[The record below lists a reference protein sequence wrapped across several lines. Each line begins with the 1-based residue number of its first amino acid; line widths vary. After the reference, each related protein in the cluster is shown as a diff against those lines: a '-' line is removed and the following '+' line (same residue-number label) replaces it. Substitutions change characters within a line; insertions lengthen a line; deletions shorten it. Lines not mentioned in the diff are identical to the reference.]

1 MKRNRI
7 LNISEYLKKKINKIK
22 EHFNQGGR
30 RLHSRDTREKR
41 LKIFFLF
48 FFFLFLPPFRE
59 DETRP
64 CAWYR
69 GFRFVSHFHPRIF
82 LPWLTIAIA
91 LPPFLTL
98 RTHSKRSVSYCAVTG
113 MSLLDTAAFDSVFHV
128 TLYKVLEILSFRR
141 VVAEWNRVKWRKIW
155 LWKYNVW
162 NLERVYVFNWNFFN
176 FEFYLYLF
184 RVLLSCKIEFTWYQ
198 YMKYMSDMIWLKKK
212 NSLFEY

>member
-1 MKRNRI
+1 MSGHTGETAEN
-7 LNISEYLKKKINKIK
+7 
-22 EHFNQGGR
+22 
-30 RLHSRDTREKR
+30 
-41 LKIFFLF
+41 FFPF

-128 TLYKVLEILSFRR
+128 TLYKVLEILSFRS

-155 LWKYNVW
+155 LWKYNAW
-162 NLERVYVFNWNFFN
+162 NLEHVYMYLIGIFLTLSFICIY
-176 FEFYLYLF
+176 FEFYFTARLNLRDINTWNICLIWYDWRKKILYLNIN
-184 RVLLSCKIEFTWYQ
+184 RNVCWRILLKTFH
-198 YMKYMSDMIWLKKK
+198 
-212 NSLFEY
+212 

>member
-1 MKRNRI
+1 MSGHTGETAEN
-7 LNISEYLKKKINKIK
+7 
-22 EHFNQGGR
+22 
-30 RLHSRDTREKR
+30 
-41 LKIFFLF
+41 FFPF

-184 RVLLSCKIEFTWYQ
+184 RVLLSRKIEFTWYQ